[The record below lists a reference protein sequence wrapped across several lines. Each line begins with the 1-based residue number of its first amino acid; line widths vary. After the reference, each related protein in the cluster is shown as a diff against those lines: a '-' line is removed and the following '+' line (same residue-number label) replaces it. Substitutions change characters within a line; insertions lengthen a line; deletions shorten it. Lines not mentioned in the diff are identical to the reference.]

1 MGDTQ
6 ELIDGFEQIEKPK
19 ASPKTND
26 IQNQQQPMP
35 NLADLEPVQPQK
47 VSKMEE
53 IQENEKE
60 TPNESD
66 IAKMVQAENSK
77 EFNQI
82 IHDEPPQNNVNDKNE
97 KEEDQ
102 NAENGD
108 DIEEESS
115 SSDSDSSSLSDSSS
129 SDSDSIRS
137 KNLKRKLSKGK
148 LS

>member
-1 MGDTQ
+1 
-6 ELIDGFEQIEKPK
+6 
-19 ASPKTND
+19 
-26 IQNQQQPMP
+26 MP
-35 NLADLEPVQPQK
+35 NIADLEPIQPQK

-60 TPNESD
+60 TPNERD

-82 IHDEPPQNNVNDKNE
+82 IHDEQPQNNVNDKNE

-102 NAENGD
+102 NAENND
-108 DIEEESS
+108 DGIDEESS
-115 SSDSDSSSLSDSSS
+115 SSDSDSSSFSDSSS